1 VAAGGGGRGGSGKAV
16 RKRCAGQSS
25 NLGGLRVPK
34 GATRAAGRRRARVE
48 ARAPGG
54 GGNGG
59 GGARGGARRG
69 SNRLLYAARG
79 VRG

>member
-1 VAAGGGGRGGSGKAV
+1 
-16 RKRCAGQSS
+16 
-25 NLGGLRVPK
+25 VPK
-34 GATRAAGRRRARVE
+34 EATGAVGRQRARVE

-54 GGNGG
+54 GSNGG
-59 GGARGGARRG
+59 GAARGGARMG